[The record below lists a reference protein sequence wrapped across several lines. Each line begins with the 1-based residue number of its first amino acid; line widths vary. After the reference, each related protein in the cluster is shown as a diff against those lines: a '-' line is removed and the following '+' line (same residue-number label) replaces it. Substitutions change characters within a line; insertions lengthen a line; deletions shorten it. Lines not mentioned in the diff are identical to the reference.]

1 MTEQELIEYLR
12 INIYKIEDK
21 FANRLMKELSEEKGK
36 SKLGVTQKIVDHFNL
51 PKVFYFNIDSGNIYA
66 TVLLKRKTIGNIL
79 HIEDD
84 KIQYDRISLK
94 EYLGKVGRK
103 GDE

>member
-1 MTEQELIEYLR
+1 MDISGRSVDFSSEFPDVNGY

-66 TVLLKRKTIGNIL
+66 TVLLKRKTIGNIR
-79 HIEDD
+79 HMEDD
-84 KIQYDRISLK
+84 EI
-94 EYLGKVGRK
+94 E
-103 GDE
+103 